1 MEYGSDT
8 DLERPDKH
16 PNELPPVK
24 LDHLRR
30 LTDDTGMLQHASFAV
45 PNFHEGYSI
54 DDNARAL
61 IVTVYLE
68 ELGHGEGFD
77 LACRYLAFIA
87 YAFNPETGR
96 FRNFMNFQRQWLEES
111 GSEDSHG
118 RTLWALGHVLGRSQ
132 APGLQGLADRLFK
145 KALPAILDTSH
156 VRAWAF
162 ALLGIDAYL
171 RRFADERST
180 LQIRAELARR
190 LLKQY
195 QDQRSDDWPWC
206 EDSLT
211 YCNATLA
218 QALIVCGRSMANSIM
233 TKAGLES
240 LAWLAGIQRSGTS
253 DRHFVPIGSNGFY
266 TRGRERARFDQ
277 QPVEAKTMVSACLAA
292 YQSTGNRH
300 WHQEARLAFA
310 WFLGRNDL
318 KLPMY
323 DADTRGCRDGL
334 ESDRVNEN
342 QGAEST
348 LAFLQALLELR
359 LADRSTTE
367 PSTESG

>member
-1 MEYGSDT
+1 MEHGSDIG
-8 DLERPDKH
+8 LEQSDKH

-24 LDHLRR
+24 LDHLHR
-30 LTDDTGMLQHASFAV
+30 LTDDTGMLQHASFTM
-45 PNFHEGYSI
+45 PNYHEGYCI

-61 IVTVYLE
+61 IASIYLE
-68 ELGHGEGFD
+68 ELGHNEAFD

-118 RTLWALGHVLGRSQ
+118 RTLWALGHVFGRSK
-132 APGLQGLADRLFK
+132 APGLQGLAGRLFE
-145 KALPAILDTSH
+145 KALPAILDTSYA
-156 VRAWAF
+156 RSWAF
-162 ALLGIDAYL
+162 ALLGIHAYL
-171 RRFADERST
+171 RRFSNDRST
-180 LQIRAELARR
+180 IQVRDELAQR
-190 LLKQY
+190 LLRQY
-195 QDQRSDDWPWC
+195 QAQRSDDWPWF

-218 QALIVCGRSMANSIM
+218 QAMIVCGRSMENSDM
-233 TKAGLES
+233 TEAGLES
-240 LAWLAGIQRSGTS
+240 LAWLAGVQRAGTAHG
-253 DRHFVPIGSNGFY
+253 HFVPIGSNGFC
-266 TRGRERARFDQ
+266 TRAKERARFDQ
-277 QPVEAKTMVSACLAA
+277 QPVEAKASVSAYLEA

-300 WHQEARLAFA
+300 WRREARLAFA

-318 KLPMY
+318 NLPIY
-323 DADTRGCRDGL
+323 DSVTGGCRDGL
-334 ESDRVNEN
+334 KPDRINEN

-359 LADRSTTE
+359 LAE
-367 PSTESG
+367 NAG